1 MKRWM
6 LLLLLLLNPSIA
18 PAQETPAA
26 PAQAAP
32 AAVAEFPAGVDVTP
46 LDVVAVWQDG
56 RIKSYDS
63 FARSIMQSITG
74 PREIDGQSPPL
85 TYLDLMLRPQAYDG
99 VPIYFVKKK
108 PFRALLVDAAMES
121 VNPPDRA
128 ELEAFME
135 TGLATRALLDLPT
148 VRDLLSRLRSDVL
161 RFAKPV
167 NAVEAALGLSD
178 PMVLRR
184 LLVLMPPFS
193 GNYEDPW
200 MTIDEYQVTSA
211 RFNQDAA
218 SVDPTIQAWT
228 SLVSAWQQEDTAA
241 VNAAI
246 AQLGRVLPAT
256 GRARFA
262 EYPSEQRLH
271 LESAYFKWKGFTWIW
286 MIYLVSIIFLL
297 MAIVY
302 GWSGARWGGIAFFS
316 AAFLLQ
322 TFALILRWYVSGR
335 WPNTNMFEAVTTSTW
350 FGGCFAIIMEVFLGR
365 TRVKNLFFLGSAMAS
380 MFALMAAS
388 FSPLQLSPHF
398 SNRMP
403 VLHDVWLYI
412 HTNVIIFSYVLIFLA
427 FVSAG
432 LYILVRM
439 LRFARGERDVRE
451 HVGAGGIGSLIV
463 RRRGGQAALLDSK
476 TSFGAVL
483 DGTTMILVEL
493 SFILL
498 WAGLV
503 MGAIWADHS
512 WGRPWG
518 WDPKEVFAL
527 NTFLIYAI
535 LIHVRYRSS
544 DKGLWT
550 AILAVIGCAVMLFN
564 WIVINFTISG
574 LHSYA

>member
-1 MKRWM
+1 MIRG
-6 LLLLLLLNPSIA
+6 LLLLITLLSVTTVRAQESGA
-18 PAQETPAA
+18 PAESRP
-26 PAQAAP
+26 
-32 AAVAEFPAGVDVTP
+32 FPHGVDIVP

-56 RIKSYDS
+56 RVKSYDS

-85 TYLDLMLRPQAYDG
+85 TYLDLMLRPQAYEG
-99 VPIYFVKKK
+99 VPIHYVKKK
-108 PFRALLVDAAMES
+108 PFRALVVDAALES
-121 VNPPDRA
+121 PNPPDRE
-128 ELEAFME
+128 ELETFMK
-135 TGLATRALLDLPT
+135 TGLASDTLLELPA
-148 VRDLLSRLRSDVL
+148 VQQLFSRLRSDVL

-167 NAVEAALGLSD
+167 EAVESSMRLAD
-178 PMVLRR
+178 PMILRR
-184 LLVLMPPFS
+184 LLVLMPPLS
-193 GNYEDPW
+193 GRYSDPW
-200 MTIDEYQVTSA
+200 MTLDEYQVSFS
-211 RFNQDAA
+211 RIDSSAA
-218 SVDPTIQAWT
+218 SMDPMVQAW
-228 SLVSAWQQEDTAA
+228 LAMVSAWQQEDTEA

-246 AQLGRVLPAT
+246 TQLGQLLPAS
-256 GRARFA
+256 GRSVLA

-271 LESAYFKWKGFTWIW
+271 LESSYFKWKGFTWVW

-302 GWSGARWGGIAFFS
+302 GWSGARWGGIAFFL

-322 TFALILRWYVSGR
+322 TFALVLRWYVSGR

-365 TRVKNLFFLGSAMAS
+365 TRVRNLFFLCSATAS

-388 FSPLQLSPHF
+388 FNPLQLSPHF

-427 FVSAG
+427 SVTAG
-432 LYILVRM
+432 LYLLHRLV
-439 LRFARGERDVRE
+439 RFARGDRDVRE
-451 HVGAGGIGSLIV
+451 HVGAGGVGSLII
-463 RRRGGQAALLDSK
+463 RRRGGEAALMDSG

-483 DGTTMILVEL
+483 DGTTMILVEI

-535 LIHVRYRSS
+535 LIHVRMKSS

>member
-1 MKRWM
+1 MIRFILM
-6 LLLLLLLNPSIA
+6 LTVLLTASASTSGADDNVESRP
-18 PAQETPAA
+18 
-26 PAQAAP
+26 
-32 AAVAEFPAGVDVTP
+32 FPHGVDVSP
-46 LDVVAVWQDG
+46 LDVVAVWQGG

-74 PREIDGQSPPL
+74 PREIDGQSDPL
-85 TYLDLMLRPQAYDG
+85 TYLDLMLRPQAYEG
-99 VPIYFVKKK
+99 KPLYFVKKK
-108 PFRALLVDAAMES
+108 PFRALMVDAALES
-121 VNPPDRA
+121 NNPPDRA
-128 ELEAFME
+128 SLEAFME
-135 TGLATRALLDLPT
+135 TGLSSDSLLRNPA
-148 VRDLLSRLRSDVL
+148 VEQMMSRLRSDVL

-167 NAVEAALGLSD
+167 EALEAATQTSN
-178 PMVLRR
+178 PMMLRR
-184 LLVLMPPFS
+184 LLVLMPPLN
-193 GNYEDPW
+193 GEYTKPW
-200 MTIDEYQVTSA
+200 MTIDEYQMSFA
-211 RFNQDAA
+211 KLDPNAA
-218 SVDPTIQAWT
+218 NGDPMVQAWT
-228 SLVSAWQQEDTAA
+228 RMVSAWQQEDVAG

-246 AQLGRVLPAT
+246 VDLGRVLPEA
-256 GRARFA
+256 GRAVFA
-262 EYPSEQRLH
+262 EYPSEQRLQ
-271 LESAYFKWKGFTWIW
+271 LESSYFKWKGFTWIW
-286 MIYLVSIIFLL
+286 MIYLISIIFLL
-297 MAIVY
+297 MAVVY
-302 GWSGARWGGIAFFS
+302 GWGGARWTGIIFFL
-316 AAFLLQ
+316 AAFGLQ
-322 TFALILRWYVSGR
+322 TFALVLRWYVSGR

-350 FGGCFAIIMEVFLGR
+350 FGGCFAIIMEIVLGR
-365 TRVKNLFFLGSAMAS
+365 TRVRNLFFLSSAMAS

-432 LYILVRM
+432 LYLIH
-439 LRFARGERDVRE
+439 RFIRFGRGERDVRE
-451 HVGAGGIGSLIV
+451 HVGAGGVGSLII
-463 RRRGGQAALLDSK
+463 RRRGGEAALMDSK

-518 WDPKEVFAL
+518 WDPKEVFAM

-535 LIHVRYRSS
+535 LIHVRMKSS
-544 DKGLWT
+544 DKGMWT

>member
-1 MKRWM
+1 MIRRI
-6 LLLLLLLNPSIA
+6 LLLIALLLVGASSANAQQTVA
-18 PAQETPAA
+18 PP
-26 PAQAAP
+26 P
-32 AAVAEFPAGVDVTP
+32 FPAGVDITP

-74 PREIDGQSPPL
+74 PREINGQSPPL
-85 TYLDLMLRPQAYDG
+85 TYLDLMLRPEAYDG
-99 VPIYFVKKK
+99 APIYFVKKK
-108 PFRALLVDAAMES
+108 PFRAILVDAALGS
-121 VNPPDRA
+121 VDPPSRE

-135 TGLATRALLDLPT
+135 TGLASKTLLDNAS
-148 VRDLLSRLRSDVL
+148 VRDLLARLRSDVL

-167 NAVEAALGLSD
+167 DAIEAAVNLSD
-178 PMVLRR
+178 PTVLRR
-184 LLVLMPPFS
+184 LLILLPPFS
-193 GNYEDPW
+193 GQYEDPW
-200 MTIDEYQVTSA
+200 MTIDEYQVSSS
-211 RFNQDAA
+211 RLDPNAA
-218 SVDPTIQAWT
+218 SADPMVQAWNA
-228 SLVSAWQQEDTAA
+228 VVAAWNRQDTAA
-241 VNAAI
+241 ANAAI
-246 AQLGRVLPAT
+246 ARLGQVLPMA
-256 GRARFA
+256 GRARLA

-286 MIYLVSIIFLL
+286 MIYLVSIIFFL

-302 GWSGARWGGIAFFS
+302 RWSGARWGGIAFFS
-316 AAFLLQ
+316 AAFMLQ
-322 TFALILRWYVSGR
+322 TFALVLRWYVSGR

-350 FGGCFAIIMEVFLGR
+350 FGGCFAIIMEAILGR
-365 TRVKNLFFLGSAMAS
+365 TRVKNLFFLGSAAAS

-432 LYILVRM
+432 LYMLVRFF
-439 LRFARGERDVRE
+439 RFTQGERDIRE
-451 HVGAGGIGSLIV
+451 HVGTGGIGSLIV
-463 RRRGGQAALLDSK
+463 RRRGGKAALLDSR

-535 LIHVRYRSS
+535 LIHVRYRAS

-550 AILAVIGCAVMLFN
+550 AFLAVVGCGVMLFN